1 MNVSGYLK
9 KILSLAGKRGEIY
22 LVGGAVRDMLSGAA
36 SSDFDFAT
44 PGNPARLAGRFAR
57 VVSGSPVTL
66 DEERRIYRVV
76 KKTGSGILTFDFSAY
91 RGPTIELD
99 LGMRDITVNAIAIPL
114 KVAAPLFG
122 KRGRAPAKIPSGG
135 ILDPTGGIA
144 DIRKRRIMFV
154 SEKAVREDPAR
165 LLRAFRFASELGFAM
180 PAKTLA
186 TCRRLR
192 KEIAGPAPER
202 LRDELMKMFATDRA
216 LSSVKLFD
224 KSGALEILIP
234 EISALKKSC
243 KQFYFHPQGLWHHL
257 TETLAR
263 VEEYTA
269 DVPANFPE
277 AAADMSHYL
286 AAATSSGNVKSLL
299 KFTTMLHDA
308 GKPLCARRIG
318 GRMRFFGHE
327 TVGVKV
333 FNDIASRLKLSRD
346 EMRFASLLVKNH
358 MRILQLIGS
367 GNTTQRAIYRLRRDA
382 GKTFPALCLLS
393 LADAASYKNLRGFEK
408 NNVAVVHRFI
418 RKTIKQYFDDMKKPP
433 ATKIID
439 GHVLMRR
446 LSLKPGPAVGAILKR
461 LEEERAVGTV
471 KTTDDA
477 VKCARKILKE
487 ISKRNRVKPRSDL

>member
-1 MNVSGYLK
+1 MNVSDYLK

-22 LVGGAVRDMLSGAA
+22 LVGGAVRDMLAGAA
-36 SSDFDFAT
+36 SNDFDFAT
-44 PGNPARLAGRFAR
+44 PVDPSRLARKFAR
-57 VVSGSPVTL
+57 AVGGSTVTL

-76 KKTGSGILTFDFSAY
+76 KKVGGGILTFDFSAY
-91 RGPTIELD
+91 RSPTIDLD
-99 LGMRDITVNAIAIPL
+99 LKMRDITVNAIAMPL

-122 KRGRAPAKIPSGG
+122 KKARASAKIPSGG
-135 ILDPTGGIA
+135 ILDPTGGIG
-144 DIRKRRIMFV
+144 DLKKRRIMFI

-165 LLRAFRFASELGFAM
+165 LLRAFRFASELGFAI
-180 PAKTLA
+180 PPKTLA

-202 LRDELMKMFATDRA
+202 LRDELLKMFATDRA

-234 EISALKKSC
+234 EISAMKKSC
-243 KQFYFHPQGLWHHL
+243 KRFYFHPQGLWRHL

-277 AAADMSHYL
+277 AADDLGRYL
-286 AAATSSGNVKSLL
+286 AETTSSGNVKSLL
-299 KFTTMLHDA
+299 KFTTLLHDA

-393 LADAASYKNLRGFEK
+393 LADAASYKNLKGFEK
-408 NNVAVVHRFI
+408 NNVAAVHKFI
-418 RKTIKQYFDDMKKPP
+418 RKTLKQYFDDMKKP
-433 ATKIID
+433 AQTKIID
-439 GHVLMRR
+439 GHLLMRM

-461 LEEERAVGTV
+461 LEEERAIGAV

-477 VKCARKILKE
+477 VKCARKIFKE
-487 ISKRNRVKPRSDL
+487 ISTRNPVKPRSDL